1 MDIKGKLV
9 VAVVTHDQ
17 TRIWATDAIRGETPT
32 LVSRPGAEHVHHHVR
47 QGQGSRGHE
56 ANRFE
61 IPYYEGVSKSLE
73 PAGQILLI
81 GHGKGK
87 SNSMIRFVQHMERHH
102 LSTAKK
108 IVGAIDANLPALSEP
123 QILAAAREWYE
134 QHCEF
139 S

>member
-9 VAVVTHDQ
+9 VAAVTHDQ

-73 PAGQILLI
+73 PAEQI
-81 GHGKGK
+81 
-87 SNSMIRFVQHMERHH
+87 
-102 LSTAKK
+102 
-108 IVGAIDANLPALSEP
+108 
-123 QILAAAREWYE
+123 
-134 QHCEF
+134 
-139 S
+139 